1 MINLAEVE
9 YLNSCFI
16 TKSPEEP
23 KVPLSSHSDDSEEIV
38 NAFAVTLGEAFEGF
52 VLTVVDHNGDQY
64 TASNVDALSGLQ
76 MINGALD
83 ALEEE
88 A

>member
-9 YLNSCFI
+9 YLNSCF
-16 TKSPEEP
+16 TPEEP
-23 KVPLSSHSDDSEEIV
+23 KVPSSSLCESSEEIV
-38 NAFAVTLGEAFEGF
+38 NAFAVTLSEAFEGF
-52 VLTVVDHNGDQY
+52 VLTVVNSKGDQY

-83 ALEEE
+83 ALEE
-88 A
+88 

>member
-16 TKSPEEP
+16 TKTP
-23 KVPLSSHSDDSEEIV
+23 KVPLSEEIV

-52 VLTVVDHNGDQY
+52 VLTIVDNNGDQY

-83 ALEEE
+83 ALEE
-88 A
+88 

>member
-16 TKSPEEP
+16 TKPPE
-23 KVPLSSHSDDSEEIV
+23 VPTSSLCESSEEIV
-38 NAFAVTLGEAFEGF
+38 NDFAVTLGKAFKGF
-52 VLTVVDHNGDQY
+52 VLTVVDNNGDQY
-64 TASNVDALSGLQ
+64 TANNVGTVSALKMISSAVDMLQ
-76 MINGALD
+76 
-83 ALEEE
+83 EE

>member
-23 KVPLSSHSDDSEEIV
+23 KVPTSEEIV
-38 NAFAVTLGEAFEGF
+38 NAFAVTLREAFEGF
-52 VLTVVDHNGDQY
+52 VLTIVDSNGDQY

-83 ALEEE
+83 AMEE

>member
-23 KVPLSSHSDDSEEIV
+23 KVPTSEEIV
-38 NAFAVTLGEAFEGF
+38 NAFAVTLGETFEGF
-52 VLTVVDHNGDQY
+52 VLTIVDNNGDQY

-76 MINGALD
+76 IINGALD
-83 ALEEE
+83 AMEK
-88 A
+88 